1 MQRFA
6 DRRDAGRALAEAMTM
21 DSPTRETLV
30 LALPRG
36 GVPVAYE
43 VARRFDLPLD
53 VLIVRKVGLPS
64 NPELAM
70 GAVSSG
76 GAVIK
81 NASVITAYRVDDES
95 FNDVVENELRE
106 LDRREKLYREGR
118 AALDVSD
125 RNVVLV
131 DDGIATGSTMT
142 AAVQA
147 LRHMGVKSIT
157 VAVPVAAP
165 DSLTKLQG
173 QADRVLSLASP
184 LDFAAVG
191 WFYEDFHQV
200 EDEEVRHLL
209 AEVRDG

>member
-200 EDEEVRHLL
+200 EDEEVRRLL